1 MSDVMLFG
9 VLNMPYD
16 LAMADDLSRVQFY
29 GRAREAA
36 GKIAEMRKLL
46 FRCAP
51 SFQGGHSDI
60 GDELSDVLGIP
71 FPVDMPS
78 LEKQAKAEGLDPAE
92 LWPWL
97 AKMRAGV

>member
-36 GKIAEMRKLL
+36 ARIEALEAALKWVNQVYPGKTPHGGAIVHMTWEEWNKLREAL
-46 FRCAP
+46 DLRQQP
-51 SFQGGHSDI
+51 
-60 GDELSDVLGIP
+60 IP
-71 FPVDMPS
+71 KRTTSTVRVTYKT
-78 LEKQAKAEGLDPAE
+78 E
-92 LWPWL
+92 
-97 AKMRAGV
+97 